1 MPKARTD
8 IAGGVPLVFRGLSPS
23 GISCIIRENNE
34 EARHMDRTPHYDSY
48 VKILEE
54 ELIPA
59 MGCTEPIAIAL
70 AAAKARAALGAVPE
84 QCRVEVSGNIIK
96 NVKAV
101 TVPNTGGLK
110 GIEAAAAAGLAAGRE
125 DLELEVLS
133 QVTPEDIDAMHR
145 LLETCEI
152 RVVPAGG
159 DRIFY
164 INVTVLAGEHSACC
178 EIVDFHTN
186 VTRIQKDETVLF
198 QADANDKGGEEQ
210 TDRSVLSVKEIIEF
224 ADCLDVSDVAEL
236 LSRQV
241 ACNSAISAE
250 GLKGGWGAEI
260 GKTLRE
266 VYGDDVAVR
275 AKAAAAAGADAR
287 MSGCEMPVVIV
298 SGSGN
303 QGMTASLPV
312 IEYARDMGASEEEL
326 YRALAVANLV
336 TIHQKTGIGRLSA
349 FCGAVSA
356 GCGAAAGIAYLRG
369 GRYDVVAHTIA
380 NTLAICSG
388 MICDGAKP
396 SCAAKIASAID
407 AGLMG
412 YHMYI
417 SGHQFVDGEGIIR
430 KGVENTIGNV
440 GRLARQGMRGTD
452 EEILDIMVGR

>member
-1 MPKARTD
+1 MEK
-8 IAGGVPLVFRGLSPS
+8 
-23 GISCIIRENNE
+23 
-34 EARHMDRTPHYDSY
+34 TPHYDSY
-48 VKILEE
+48 VEILKE

-70 AAAKARAALGAVPE
+70 AAAKARDALGRIPE
-84 QCRVEVSGNIIK
+84 RCQAEVSGNIIK

-110 GIEAAAAAGLAAGRE
+110 GIEASVAAGAVAGRS

-133 QVTPEDIDAMHR
+133 QVTPQEIEAMR
-145 LLETCEI
+145 EFLETREI
-152 RVVPAGG
+152 KVIPATG
-159 DRIFY
+159 DRVFY
-164 INVTVLAGEHSACC
+164 IKVTVWAEGHSACC
-178 EIVDFHTN
+178 EIVDYHTN
-186 VTRIQKDETVLF
+186 IILIQRDEEVLF
-198 QADANDKGGEEQ
+198 YAEPTEGGKPEQ
-210 TDRSVLSVKEIIEF
+210 TDRSVLNVEEIVRF
-224 ADCLDVSDVAEL
+224 ADCLDVADVEEV

-241 ACNSAISAE
+241 AYNSAISAE
-250 GLKGGWGAEI
+250 GMTGKWGAAI
-260 GKTLRE
+260 GKTLRNL
-266 VYGDDVAVR
+266 YGDDVAVR
-275 AKAAAAAGADAR
+275 AKAAAAAGSDAR

-303 QGMTASLPV
+303 QGMTTSLPV
-312 IEYARDMGASEEEL
+312 IEYARDMKATDEEL

-369 GRYDVVAHTIA
+369 GRFDIIAHTIA

-396 SCAAKIASAID
+396 SCAAKIASAVD

-412 YHMYI
+412 YNMYLNG
-417 SGHQFVDGEGIIR
+417 GHQFVDGEGIIQ
-430 KGVENTIGNV
+430 KGVENTIVNV
-440 GRLARQGMRGTD
+440 GRLARQGMRRTD

>member
-1 MPKARTD
+1 MNK
-8 IAGGVPLVFRGLSPS
+8 
-23 GISCIIRENNE
+23 
-34 EARHMDRTPHYDSY
+34 TPHYDSY

-70 AAAKARAALGAVPE
+70 AAAKARAALDAVPE
-84 QCRVEVSGNIIK
+84 RCRVEVSGNIIK

-110 GIEAAAAAGLAAGRE
+110 GIEAAAAAGLAAGRA

-133 QVTPEDIDAMHR
+133 QVTAEDIQAMHR
-145 LLETCEI
+145 LLETCEF
-152 RVVPAGG
+152 RVVPAEG
-159 DRIFY
+159 DRVFY
-164 INVTVLAGEHSACC
+164 INVTVMAGEHSACC
-178 EIVDFHTN
+178 EIVDYHTN
-186 VTRIQKDETVLF
+186 IVRIQRDDEVLLE
-198 QADANDKGGEEQ
+198 KTETGGEKEE
-210 TDRSVLSVKEIIEF
+210 TDRSVLSVEEIIRF
-224 ADCLDVSDVAEL
+224 ADCLDTADVAEL
-236 LSRQV
+236 LDRQI
-241 ACNSAISAE
+241 AYNSAISAQ
-250 GLKGGWGAEI
+250 GLAGGWGAEI
-260 GKTLRE
+260 GRTLRK
-266 VYGDDVAVR
+266 VYGDDVTIR
-275 AKAAAAAGADAR
+275 AKAAAAAGSDAR

-303 QGMTASLPV
+303 QGMTTSLPV

-326 YRALAVANLV
+326 YRALAVADLV

-396 SCAAKIASAID
+396 SCAAKIASAVD

-412 YHMYI
+412 YYMYVNG
-417 SGHQFVDGEGIIR
+417 GHQFVGGEGIIQ

-440 GRLARQGMRGTD
+440 GRLARLGMRGTD
-452 EEILDIMVGR
+452 EEILDIMVGH

>member
-1 MPKARTD
+1 
-8 IAGGVPLVFRGLSPS
+8 
-23 GISCIIRENNE
+23 
-34 EARHMDRTPHYDSY
+34 MDRTTHYESY

-70 AAAKARAALGAVPE
+70 AAAKARDALGTTPE
-84 QCRVEVSGNIIK
+84 RCRVEVSGNIIK

-110 GIEAAAAAGLAAGRE
+110 GMEAAAAAGIVAGRAE
-125 DLELEVLS
+125 LGLEVLS
-133 QVTPEDIDAMHR
+133 QVTREEIEAMATF
-145 LLETCEI
+145 LKTCEI
-152 RVVPAGG
+152 RVVPAEG
-159 DRIFY
+159 DRVFF
-164 INVTVLAGEHSACC
+164 INITVAAGEHSACC

-186 VTRIQKDETVLF
+186 IVRIQRDEQILF
-198 QADANDKGGEEQ
+198 RAEEAAGGGEEQ
-210 TDRSVLSVKEIIEF
+210 TDRSVLSVEEIVAF
-224 ADCLDVSDVAEL
+224 ADCLDVADVAEL
-236 LSRQV
+236 LGRQV
-241 ACNSAISAE
+241 AYNTAISAE
-250 GLKGGWGAEI
+250 GLTGRWGAAI
-260 GKTLRE
+260 GQTLRT

-275 AKAAAAAGADAR
+275 AKAAAAAGSDAR

-303 QGMTASLPV
+303 QGMTTSLPV
-312 IEYARDMGASEEEL
+312 IEYARDMGASDEEL

-369 GRYDVVAHTIA
+369 GRYDIIAHTIA

-396 SCAAKIASAID
+396 SCAAKIASAVD

-412 YHMYI
+412 YHMYLNG
-417 SGHQFVDGEGIIR
+417 GHQFVGGEGIIQ
-430 KGVENTIGNV
+430 KGVENTINNV
-440 GRLARQGMRGTD
+440 GRLARRGMRRTD

>member
-1 MPKARTD
+1 MEK
-8 IAGGVPLVFRGLSPS
+8 
-23 GISCIIRENNE
+23 
-34 EARHMDRTPHYDSY
+34 TPHYDSY
-48 VKILEE
+48 VEILKE

-70 AAAKARAALGAVPE
+70 AAAKARDALGRIPE
-84 QCRVEVSGNIIK
+84 RCQAEVSGNIIK

-110 GIEAAAAAGLAAGRE
+110 GIEASVAAGAVAGRS

-133 QVTPEDIDAMHR
+133 QVTPQEIEAMR
-145 LLETCEI
+145 EFLETREI
-152 RVVPAGG
+152 KVIPATG
-159 DRIFY
+159 DRVFY
-164 INVTVLAGEHSACC
+164 IKVTVWAEGHSACC
-178 EIVDFHTN
+178 EIVDYHTN
-186 VTRIQKDETVLF
+186 IILIQRDEEVLF
-198 QADANDKGGEEQ
+198 RAEPTEGSKPEQ
-210 TDRSVLSVKEIIEF
+210 TDRSVLNVEEIVRF
-224 ADCLDVSDVAEL
+224 ADCLDVADVEEV

-241 ACNSAISAE
+241 AYNSAISAE
-250 GLKGGWGAEI
+250 GMTGKWGAAI
-260 GKTLRE
+260 GKTLRNL
-266 VYGDDVAVR
+266 YGDDVAVR
-275 AKAAAAAGADAR
+275 AKAAAAAGSDAR

-303 QGMTASLPV
+303 QGMTTSLPV
-312 IEYARDMGASEEEL
+312 IEYARDMKATDEEL

-369 GRYDVVAHTIA
+369 GQFDIIAHTIA

-396 SCAAKIASAID
+396 SCAAKIASAVD

-412 YHMYI
+412 YNMYLNG
-417 SGHQFVDGEGIIR
+417 GHQFVDGEGIIQ
-430 KGVENTIGNV
+430 KGVENTIVNV
-440 GRLARQGMRGTD
+440 GRLARQGMRRTD

>member
-1 MPKARTD
+1 MEK
-8 IAGGVPLVFRGLSPS
+8 
-23 GISCIIRENNE
+23 
-34 EARHMDRTPHYDSY
+34 TPHYDSY
-48 VKILEE
+48 VEILKE

-70 AAAKARAALGAVPE
+70 AAAKARDALGRIPE
-84 QCRVEVSGNIIK
+84 RCQAEVSGNIIK

-110 GIEAAAAAGLAAGRE
+110 GIEASVAAGAVAGRS

-133 QVTPEDIDAMHR
+133 QVTPQEIEAMR
-145 LLETCEI
+145 EFLETREI
-152 RVVPAGG
+152 KVIPATG
-159 DRIFY
+159 DRVFY
-164 INVTVLAGEHSACC
+164 IKVTVWAEGHSACC
-178 EIVDFHTN
+178 EIVDYHTN
-186 VTRIQKDETVLF
+186 IILIQRDEEVLF
-198 QADANDKGGEEQ
+198 HAEPTEGGKPEQ
-210 TDRSVLSVKEIIEF
+210 TDRSVLNVEEIVRF
-224 ADCLDVSDVAEL
+224 ADCLDVADVEEI
-236 LSRQV
+236 LSRQI
-241 ACNSAISAE
+241 AYNSAISAE
-250 GLKGGWGAEI
+250 GMTGKWGAAI
-260 GKTLRE
+260 GKTLRNL
-266 VYGDDVAVR
+266 YGDDVAVR
-275 AKAAAAAGADAR
+275 AKAAAAAGSDAR

-303 QGMTASLPV
+303 QGMTTSLPV
-312 IEYARDMGASEEEL
+312 IEYARDMKATDEEL

-369 GRYDVVAHTIA
+369 GRFDIIAHTIA

-396 SCAAKIASAID
+396 SCAAKIASAVD

-412 YHMYI
+412 YNMYLNG
-417 SGHQFVDGEGIIR
+417 GHQFVDGEGIIQ
-430 KGVENTIGNV
+430 KGVENTIVNV
-440 GRLARQGMRGTD
+440 GRLARQGMRRTD

>member
-70 AAAKARAALGAVPE
+70 AAAKARTALGTVPE

-336 TIHQKTGIGRLSA
+336 TIHLKTGIGRLSA
-349 FCGAVSA
+349 YCGAVSA
-356 GCGAAAGIAYLRG
+356 GCGAAAGLAYLQG
-369 GRYDVVAHTIA
+369 GDYDTVAHTVV
-380 NTLAICSG
+380 NTVAMDSG
-388 MICDGAKP
+388 IICDGAKA
-396 SCAAKIASAID
+396 SCAAKIAAAVD
-407 AGLMG
+407 AGLLG
-412 YHMYI
+412 LAMYR
-417 SGHQFVDGEGIIR
+417 SGNQFFGGDGIVK
-430 KGVENTIGNV
+430 KGVENTIANV
-440 GRLARQGMRGTD
+440 GRLARLGMAQTD
-452 EEILDIMVGR
+452 KQIIQLMMES

>member
-1 MPKARTD
+1 MEK
-8 IAGGVPLVFRGLSPS
+8 
-23 GISCIIRENNE
+23 
-34 EARHMDRTPHYDSY
+34 TPHYDSY
-48 VKILEE
+48 VEILKE

-70 AAAKARAALGAVPE
+70 AAAKARDALGRTPE
-84 QCRVEVSGNIIK
+84 RCQAEVSGNIIK

-110 GIEAAAAAGLAAGRE
+110 GIEASVAAGAVAGRS

-133 QVTPEDIDAMHR
+133 QVTPQEIEAMR
-145 LLETCEI
+145 EFLETREI
-152 RVVPAGG
+152 KVIPATG
-159 DRIFY
+159 DRVFY
-164 INVTVLAGEHSACC
+164 IQVTVWAEGHSACC
-178 EIVDFHTN
+178 EIVDYHTN
-186 VTRIQKDETVLF
+186 IILIQRDEEVLF
-198 QADANDKGGEEQ
+198 HAEPTEGGKPEQ
-210 TDRSVLSVKEIIEF
+210 TDRSVLNVEEIVRF
-224 ADCLDVSDVAEL
+224 ADCLDVADVEEI
-236 LSRQV
+236 LSRQI
-241 ACNSAISAE
+241 AYNSAISAE
-250 GLKGGWGAEI
+250 GMTGKWGAAI
-260 GKTLRE
+260 GKTLRNL
-266 VYGDDVAVR
+266 YGDDVAVR
-275 AKAAAAAGADAR
+275 AKAAAAAGSDAR

-303 QGMTASLPV
+303 QGMTTSLPV
-312 IEYARDMGASEEEL
+312 IEYARDMEATDEEL

-369 GRYDVVAHTIA
+369 GRFDIIAHTIA

-396 SCAAKIASAID
+396 SCAAKIASAVD

-412 YHMYI
+412 YNMYLNG
-417 SGHQFVDGEGIIR
+417 GHQFVDGEGIIQ
-430 KGVENTIGNV
+430 KGVENTIVNV
-440 GRLARQGMRGTD
+440 GRLARQGMRRTD

>member
-1 MPKARTD
+1 MNK
-8 IAGGVPLVFRGLSPS
+8 
-23 GISCIIRENNE
+23 
-34 EARHMDRTPHYDSY
+34 TPHYDSY

-70 AAAKARAALGAVPE
+70 AAAKARAALDAVPE

-110 GIEAAAAAGLAAGRE
+110 GIEAAAAAGLAAGRA

-133 QVTPEDIDAMHR
+133 QVTAEDIQAMHR
-145 LLETCEI
+145 LLETCAF
-152 RVVPAGG
+152 RVVPAEG
-159 DRIFY
+159 DRVFY
-164 INVTVLAGEHSACC
+164 INVTVVAGEHSACC

-186 VTRIQKDETVLF
+186 ITRVQRDETVLF
-198 QADANDKGGEEQ
+198 RAEAAASGGEEQ
-210 TDRSVLSVKEIIEF
+210 TYRSVLSVKEIIEF
-224 ADCLDVSDVAEL
+224 ADCLDVKDVEAI
-236 LSRQV
+236 LSRQI
-241 ACNSAISAE
+241 AYNSAISAE
-250 GLKGGWGAEI
+250 GLKGGWGAEV
-260 GKTLRE
+260 GKTLRGL
-266 VYGDDVAVR
+266 YGDDVAVR
-275 AKAAAAAGADAR
+275 AKAAAAAGSDAR

-303 QGMTASLPV
+303 QGMTTSLPV

-326 YRALAVANLV
+326 YRALAVADLV

-380 NTLAICSG
+380 NALAICSG

-396 SCAAKIASAID
+396 SCAAKIASAVD

-412 YHMYI
+412 YYMYVNG
-417 SGHQFVDGEGIIR
+417 GHQFVGGEGIIQ

-440 GRLARQGMRGTD
+440 GRLARLGMRGTD